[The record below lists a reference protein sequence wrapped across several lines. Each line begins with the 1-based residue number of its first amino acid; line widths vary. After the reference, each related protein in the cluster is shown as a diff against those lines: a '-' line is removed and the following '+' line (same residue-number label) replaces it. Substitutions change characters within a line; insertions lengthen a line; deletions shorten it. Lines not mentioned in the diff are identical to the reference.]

1 MNWIVHSY
9 GCLEPSR
16 TAIIEIFAKII
27 NGFKLV
33 TSFSKK
39 TSVVD
44 VQLGSKYGSE
54 LSMLE

>member
-1 MNWIVHSY
+1 MIVHSY